1 MDLVSKMATGGAE
14 ANFAKKLAH
23 NEKKTRDLAVKKLRA
38 WIRSRPKDGPGIYWL
53 CITLIT
59 RNLLLWTLFK
69 IIKVWLLQSY
79 ACIASRQYHTTKA
92 VVSPAIVVDETSCL
106 KTVLRYHYHFWN
118 LSWHLV
124 PRLAKIRSYFSNFK
138 NIMGTLTY
146 NSNKFISLLND

>member
-1 MDLVSKMATGGAE
+1 MATGGAE

-59 RNLLLWTLFK
+59 RNLVLWTLFK
-69 IIKVWLLQSY
+69 IIKVWLLQSWM
-79 ACIASRQYHTTKA
+79 ASRQYLTTKA

-118 LSWHLV
+118 LSWQLV
-124 PRLAKIRSYFSNFK
+124 QRLAKIQSYFSK
-138 NIMGTLTY
+138 NIIFFLKIFWAPCRTTAT
-146 NSNKFISLLND
+146 SLFHC